1 MTTYLSRSALG
12 LARVGDCV
20 NNEICLTDPV
30 DQDLCVYRGDTGYF
44 MIVVTEADMTTP
56 IDITTATWQA
66 AIKRSVDDL
75 DVAGVF
81 VVTPHA
87 GEINVVD
94 VTLFP
99 AVSSTLD
106 GVYVYDVQMTLDN
119 KVTTLVAGTLTVDKD
134 VSWS

>member
-1 MTTYLSRSALG
+1 MTTELSLSALG
-12 LARVGDCV
+12 LASHRDCYGG
-20 NNEICLTDPV
+20 ELCLTDPV
-30 DQDLCVYRGDTGYF
+30 NQDLCVYRGDTGYF

-81 VVTPHA
+81 VVTPHP

-99 AVSSTLD
+99 VVSSTLD
-106 GVYVYDVQMTLDN
+106 GVYVYDVEMTLDG

-134 VSWS
+134 VTWS

>member
-1 MTTYLSRSALG
+1 
-12 LARVGDCV
+12 V
-20 NNEICLTDPV
+20 N
-30 DQDLCVYRGDTGYF
+30 QDLCVYRGDTGYF

-81 VVTPHA
+81 VVTAHP

-99 AVSSTLD
+99 VVSSTLD
-106 GVYVYDVQMTLDN
+106 GVYVYDVEMTLDN

-134 VSWS
+134 VTWS